1 MGITAENEEH
11 LNQDEHEC
19 CCHGEGHGKGEHEC
33 CHGEGHGKGE
43 HECCHGEA
51 TEKASTNAAVMA
63 KDMARGT
70 AATGGVI

>member
-33 CHGEGHGKGE
+33 CHGEGHGEGDDRDGQEEAQERARMLLSWRRTWRGALLPPGE
-43 HECCHGEA
+43 
-51 TEKASTNAAVMA
+51 
-63 KDMARGT
+63 
-70 AATGGVI
+70 

>member
-33 CHGEGHGKGE
+33 CHGEGHGEGDDRDGQE
-43 HECCHGEA
+43 E
-51 TEKASTNAAVMA
+51 T
-63 KDMARGT
+63 
-70 AATGGVI
+70 